1 MYQQTTIIGN
11 LGNDPD
17 MRYTPSGVPVCSF
30 SLAVN
35 RSWTDNDGNRQEKV
49 TWFRVT
55 AWRKLAE
62 VCTQYLSKGRQVMV
76 VGDDLEARA
85 FTDRAGENRASLE
98 LTAREVKFLGGRDN
112 GSNGNSADPMQGETM
127 ESTEEIPF

>member
-1 MYQQTTIIGN
+1 MYQSTTIIGN

-62 VCTQYLSKGRQVMV
+62 VCTQYLAKGRQVLV
-76 VGDDLEARA
+76 IGDDLEARA

-98 LTAREVKFLGGRDN
+98 LTAREVKFLSGRDT

-127 ESTEEIPF
+127 ESTKKILF